1 MKKINAKISR
11 KLFELSEQRQSLRQI
26 VFALILFFVAG
37 VSVTAQ
43 TKTIVSVAVETI
55 VENQTINLGDVARIS
70 GDAAQIE
77 RLKNISLG
85 YAPNI
90 GAVQVLTRE
99 RIALAISAAGFAA
112 AEVRL
117 DAEPSVSIRRAAQE
131 ISRATLLEA
140 VENAVRNQISAETID
155 ARLIKIDLPEKIF
168 APNGKVEIRTNLAG
182 VRNLFAR
189 FAVSI
194 EIRVDDRTVR
204 RFSANAE
211 IEAFVKVFVAA
222 QNLAANAKITAADV
236 RLEKRRIEN
245 PLSFYLRDVEKLRGT
260 TLVKNVAAGMEITS
274 DSFVASIVIRV
285 GDRVRIVGQS
295 GKMQIIVNGEARA
308 SGKIGD
314 RIAVKNLQ
322 SNAVLQAVVEDEG
335 LVKVIF

>member
-117 DAEPSVSIRRAAQE
+117 DAAPSVSIRRAAQE